1 MPQPVVLPSYRDT
14 VRAEW
19 VDYNGHLRDAFYML
33 IFSFATDVLIDLI
46 GLPDAVRKARR
57 RSIYTLEAHLNYL
70 HEIKEGAQVR
80 VDMRV
85 LGHDAKRLHL
95 YLEMFS
101 GRSGRARG
109 RRRADVA
116 ACRYQRAARR
126 RIRSRCRGSR
136 ARIGRRAC
144 RAAAGKIRG
153 ARDRSARRNLTQS
166 EWTCLNR
173 KLPHSSKGH
182 RDLSRAYHAIDA
194 ARAARNVRPLRG
206 DADAAAAG

>member
-1 MPQPVVLPSYRDT
+1 MPDNAPLTVYRDK

-33 IFSFATDVLIDLI
+33 IFSFATDLLIDLI
-46 GLPDAVRKARR
+46 GLPDAVRKERR

-101 GRSGRARG
+101 GSGDEPVAAGEQMLLHVDTSGPRAVAFDSDVEARVRELADAHAALPPARFAGRAIGLPVGTQRSG
-109 RRRADVA
+109 
-116 ACRYQRAARR
+116 
-126 RIRSRCRGSR
+126 S
-136 ARIGRRAC
+136 
-144 RAAAGKIRG
+144 
-153 ARDRSARRNLTQS
+153 
-166 EWTCLNR
+166 
-173 KLPHSSKGH
+173 GH
-182 RDLSRAYHAIDA
+182 A
-194 ARAARNVRPLRG
+194 
-206 DADAAAAG
+206 